1 MAARVVAAARTVAA
15 RDRFKGK
22 TVATH
27 EVATR
32 AAAARTGTWSLVS
45 LLLVQLL
52 KMPLLNATK
61 HATAAVLFVQL
72 SLLFCSCI

>member
-1 MAARVVAAARTVAA
+1 MAARVVVAARVVAAAREA
-15 RDRFKGK
+15 RFKGK
-22 TVATH
+22 TA
-27 EVATR
+27 ATR
-32 AAAARTGTWSLVS
+32 AAAARAGTWSLVS

-72 SLLFCSCI
+72 SLLFCSCS